1 MGDTENRVR
10 LYSRRDFGKLALASA
25 PAAALLGR
33 PHPLFALQ
41 GRPNS
46 TWGGVPFGIFAPYRF
61 GPEASDLEG
70 ALRTLVKLGV
80 SNTELSAAV
89 VERYAGAPQAPA
101 RGGGAGA
108 PAAGAGAAGRGGVA
122 PAAPTAPAPGAI
134 PCVNGVPQP
143 VARGAGGGGG
153 GGRGGAAQ
161 TPEQQAAAAAQA
173 AEMLK
178 WRTSAPMS
186 KFAEV
191 RKKFNDAGVSIYAF
205 RYTLNLSQPDA
216 EYDYVFNAAKAVG
229 ATQITM
235 ELPGDLAVSK
245 RIGDAAAKHG
255 VNVGYHLHT
264 TASMTAWDAAM
275 AQSPRNGIQL
285 DVGHYVAGTGV
296 SPVPFIEKHHARIFS
311 MHLKDRKKVCH
322 DSSENM
328 PWGQGDTPIAD
339 ILRTLKKNKWAIP
352 AGVEFE
358 YLVPAGST
366 WDAELAKCVQYAKD
380 AVA

>member
-1 MGDTENRVR
+1 MGETIGRSKF
-10 LYSRRDFGKLALASA
+10 LSRRDFGKLALAAA
-25 PAAALLGR
+25 PAAAWLGR
-33 PHPLFALQ
+33 PEALFGLQ
-41 GRPNS
+41 AKPNS

-70 ALRTLVKLGV
+70 ALNTLVRLGV

-89 VERYAGAPQAPA
+89 VERYAGAPQAAPA
-101 RGGGAGA
+101 ARAGGAGA
-108 PAAGAGAAGRGGVA
+108 AAAAAGARGAAAA
-122 PAAPTAPAPGAI
+122 PATAPAPGAI
-134 PCVNGVPQP
+134 PCVGGVPQP
-143 VARGAGGGGG
+143 AAAGAGGA
-153 GGRGGAAQ
+153 GGRGRGAQ
-161 TPEQQAAAAAQA
+161 PTPEQQAQAAAILA
-173 AEMLK
+173 
-178 WRTSAPMS
+178 WRTSVPMS
-186 KFAEV
+186 KFADV
-191 RKKFNDAGVSIYAF
+191 RRKFNDAGVSIYAF
-205 RYTLNLSQPDA
+205 RYTLNLAMSDA
-216 EYDYVFNAAKAVG
+216 EYDYVFNAAKALG
-229 ATQITM
+229 ASQVTM

-311 MHLKDRKKVCH
+311 MHLKDRKKLCH
-322 DSSENM
+322 DNSENM
-328 PWGQGDTPIAD
+328 PWGQGDTPIRE
-339 ILRTLKKNKWAIP
+339 ILQTLKKNGWAIP

-380 AVA
+380 ALA